1 MVDLCKI
8 LSLLPIG
15 YDLPKGGKKHGFKRN
30 NTHGTAHEGEETA
43 HEFAKKKDGKTRP
56 DAARFLEKAFRNA
69 LKKGYSPKELS
80 HLLKNE
86 SIIIPAYLIQKFF
99 SEAADAPPVQK
110 QGRAPAQSPA
120 PARTSFIVPDLPDKK
135 L

>member
-1 MVDLCKI
+1 MIFPKEAKNMASSATIRMEQLTKAKK
-8 LSLLPIG
+8 LLMN
-15 YDLPKGGKKHGFKRN
+15 LPKKKY
-30 NTHGTAHEGEETA
+30 
-43 HEFAKKKDGKTRP
+43 GKTRP
-56 DAARFLEKAFRNA
+56 DAAKFLEKAFRNA

-80 HLLKNE
+80 QLLKNE

-99 SEAADAPPVQK
+99 SETADSADV
-110 QGRAPAQSPA
+110 APAQKKEIPPQKPPA